1 MSVDGRVS
9 LYSASLLPV
18 ITMSVL
24 KHVPRLLFSEFLNKA
39 TDDGAYIS
47 SYDAAPSSH
56 SKTHILNSIWIKSL
70 DQAEQRDILWIR
82 KCSLPYPSNRPIR
95 QMKKK
100 TTITTRVY
108 CFEGTIANILSAD
121 HISITMNDQKKANKC
136 TAQSPCNN
144 PRWLSL
150 FFFRNYTNVYKH
162 RSQRRKDYSHSVCW
176 SQQFNNNYCTMCR
189 LVNCMVKYIILQI
202 FAKVCNCSKIHCFS
216 LSGPLCS

>member
-100 TTITTRVY
+100 QQSRRESTVLKELVLRFYLLITSALPWMTKKRRTSAQPNHLAITQGDWVFFSAIIQTYINIVANEEKIIHTAFAEANSSTTIIVP
-108 CFEGTIANILSAD
+108 CVVLLIA
-121 HISITMNDQKKANKC
+121 
-136 TAQSPCNN
+136 
-144 PRWLSL
+144 W
-150 FFFRNYTNVYKH
+150 
-162 RSQRRKDYSHSVCW
+162 
-176 SQQFNNNYCTMCR
+176 
-189 LVNCMVKYIILQI
+189 
-202 FAKVCNCSKIHCFS
+202 
-216 LSGPLCS
+216 